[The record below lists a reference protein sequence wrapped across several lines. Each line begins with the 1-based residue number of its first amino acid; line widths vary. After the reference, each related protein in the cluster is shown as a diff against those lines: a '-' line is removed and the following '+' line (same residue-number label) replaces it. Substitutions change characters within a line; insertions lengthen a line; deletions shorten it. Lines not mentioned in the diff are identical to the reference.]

1 MTTTTVKAAIEY
13 LVDQKEISRNLL
25 HYPDEIALLIS
36 FLELEGMVS
45 SCEGEGEP
53 EKVTKDS

>member
-25 HYPDEIALLIS
+25 HYPDEIALLIT
-36 FLELEGMVS
+36 FLELEGMANS
-45 SCEGEGEP
+45 YEGEP

>member
-1 MTTTTVKAAIEY
+1 MTTKTVKAAIEY

-36 FLELEGMVS
+36 FLENEEVVYKKSQL
-45 SCEGEGEP
+45 
-53 EKVTKDS
+53 KVTNDS